1 MSWVHKK
8 FQEMDGL
15 PCLTFTTDRT
25 RYRCSEIVSGGMN
38 YANLAPAS
46 FDTYVASNGL
56 SGELSF

>member
-46 FDTYVASNGL
+46 FDTYVAQTG
-56 SGELSF
+56 